1 MQKPAKVKRIGSG
14 RPSSSGRAAKIS
26 KAQQPSEQLYERLP
40 ELQLIYDTAPV
51 GLAFLTLD
59 CRYLQINQR
68 LTEICGIS
76 VADHIG
82 RSVRETVPQVAD
94 QVEKLIQAIVR
105 TGEPI
110 TGVEVRGQRADK
122 LNADHIWITN
132 WHPLKDPEGRIVG
145 VNVVAEDIT
154 ERKRAEAVLAA
165 SENALR
171 ESEKRFRELADNIDQ
186 FAWTA
191 DTDGRR
197 YWYNKRWH
205 DYAGTTL
212 EEMQGFGWQKLHHP
226 DHLER
231 VVQGIRKSF
240 KGDAPWEDTF
250 PLRGRDG
257 KYRWF
262 LARALPIRNEAG
274 EVVRWFGTNTDI
286 TEQMEAE
293 KALRELNETLEQRVE
308 AQTRERFQ
316 IWNVSQDLLVVTD
329 ADGKFLSVNPAWTV
343 LLGWSE
349 AELLGK
355 NSQWLLHPD
364 DRERTRAETSQL
376 AAGHVTQRFETRF
389 RHKDGSYRWLSWK
402 AVQDQGR
409 IYAMARDVT
418 ELKNAENKLMEA
430 RRELSQVARR
440 TTLAA
445 MSGAIAH
452 EIRQP
457 LGAIVTNAN
466 AGLRWLNRPA
476 PDLDEVRD
484 TLTHI
489 VADGHRASEVIQSVR
504 AMFAKGDHAGTPL
517 DTNELIRETIALA
530 SNELEAARV
539 VVDLELHE
547 QLPLISAHRGQ
558 LQQVVLNI
566 ITNAADAMRAI
577 DDRARVLRVRSR
589 SFDSNGVAVSVQDS
603 GTGIDPKNID
613 RVFDAFF
620 TTKTNGMGMGL
631 AICRSIVEAHGGNL
645 SVSQGVPHGSVFHI
659 VLPGIE

>member
-1 MQKPAKVKRIGSG
+1 
-14 RPSSSGRAAKIS
+14 
-26 KAQQPSEQLYERLP
+26 
-40 ELQLIYDTAPV
+40 
-51 GLAFLTLD
+51 
-59 CRYLQINQR
+59 
-68 LTEICGIS
+68 
-76 VADHIG
+76 
-82 RSVRETVPQVAD
+82 
-94 QVEKLIQAIVR
+94 
-105 TGEPI
+105 
-110 TGVEVRGQRADK
+110 
-122 LNADHIWITN
+122 
-132 WHPLKDPEGRIVG
+132 
-145 VNVVAEDIT
+145 
-154 ERKRAEAVLAA
+154 
-165 SENALR
+165 
-171 ESEKRFRELADNIDQ
+171 
-186 FAWTA
+186 
-191 DTDGRR
+191 
-197 YWYNKRWH
+197 
-205 DYAGTTL
+205 
-212 EEMQGFGWQKLHHP
+212 
-226 DHLER
+226 
-231 VVQGIRKSF
+231 
-240 KGDAPWEDTF
+240 
-250 PLRGRDG
+250 
-257 KYRWF
+257 
-262 LARALPIRNEAG
+262 
-274 EVVRWFGTNTDI
+274 
-286 TEQMEAE
+286 
-293 KALRELNETLEQRVE
+293 
-308 AQTRERFQ
+308 
-316 IWNVSQDLLVVTD
+316 
-329 ADGKFLSVNPAWTV
+329 
-343 LLGWSE
+343 
-349 AELLGK
+349 
-355 NSQWLLHPD
+355 
-364 DRERTRAETSQL
+364 
-376 AAGHVTQRFETRF
+376 
-389 RHKDGSYRWLSWK
+389 
-402 AVQDQGR
+402 
-409 IYAMARDVT
+409 MARDVT

-566 ITNAADAMRAI
+566 ITNAADAMRTI

-589 SFDSNGVAVSVQDS
+589 SFDLNGVAVSVQDS

-645 SVSQGVPHGSVFHI
+645 SVSPGVPHGSVFHI

>member
-286 TEQMEAE
+286 TAQMEAE

-355 NSQWLLHPD
+355 TSQWLLHPD

-504 AMFAKGDHAGTPL
+504 AMFAKGDHAGTRL

-547 QLPLISAHRGQ
+547 QLPLISAPRGQ
-558 LQQVVLNI
+558 LQHVVLNI
-566 ITNAADAMRAI
+566 ITNAADAMRTI

-645 SVSQGVPHGSVFHI
+645 SVSPGVPHGSVFHI
-659 VLPGIE
+659 VLPGIQ